1 MIEILIFFRRICS
14 IVNLHNNNHIKA
26 DQEKKIHIIINL
38 YSEMKLILEN
48 YRDTNDKRTQIR

>member
-1 MIEILIFFRRICS
+1 MIEILIFFRRICN

-48 YRDTNDKRTQIR
+48 YRDK